1 MSHGP
6 PPSMSGSNYFGYG
19 TGSVGGVT
27 MSGDPND
34 MMSLLDSSMFPPFDD
49 DMSMSIDTNDPSLV
63 AVQQQPF
70 NPSGPAAVQPSPSA
84 GLAPSVDLPFSPDD
98 SSPANVG
105 GGGGPGGPGAGPLP
119 VATLGSGSGGGGSNS
134 TANTVTEFTKRRNW
148 PAKVVEELQD
158 FLHILDAN
166 GRIKH
171 VSPSVERL
179 TGRKPADLLD
189 VFLKDLIHPDD
200 VGVFTSELN
209 ESIASGSPLRLFYR
223 LRKAD
228 NSYAI
233 FESVGH
239 AHIAAAKFAPNP
251 NNQSPFCQAV
261 FMMSRPYPTKNAGFL
276 DSFLEHKI
284 ENERLKRR
292 IAELKREEQDE
303 VEESHRTWRQSQ
315 EGRSDITP
323 SDADTSTFFGGSG
336 GGNIRPVATSPM
348 YTMSNSASTDM
359 PPPNLSA
366 SASAAAAAAA
376 AAVSLTRE
384 ALEGIAGSNRPDSIR
399 DKMARYEGGTHV
411 DTIEM
416 LTGLRYQQGERSRGI
431 TTGNA
436 SPTLVKGDAGI
447 AIPADRD
454 PRGGGGDKKK
464 KLKVTEEYVC
474 TDCGTLD
481 SPEWRKGPNGPK
493 TLCNA
498 CGLRW
503 AKKEKKRN
511 KDNNNNNNNNGGN
524 GNGNGGGDHQIENV
538 G

>member
-1 MSHGP
+1 
-6 PPSMSGSNYFGYG
+6 
-19 TGSVGGVT
+19 
-27 MSGDPND
+27 
-34 MMSLLDSSMFPPFDD
+34 MSLLDSSMFPPYDD
-49 DMSMSIDTNDPSLV
+49 DMSMSIDTNDPSLA
-63 AVQQQPF
+63 AVQRQPF
-70 NPSGPAAVQPSPSA
+70 PSGPAAVQPSPSA
-84 GLAPSVDLPFSPDD
+84 GLASSADLPFSPDD
-98 SSPANVG
+98 SAAAAAAAAVVAGGG

-119 VATLGSGSGGGGSNS
+119 VATLGTGSGGGSNTN
-134 TANTVTEFTKRRNW
+134 TASTVTEFTKRRNW

-179 TGRKPADLLD
+179 TGHKPSDLLD
-189 VFLKDLIHPDD
+189 VFLKDLIHADD

-223 LRKAD
+223 LRKSD

-323 SDADTSTFFGGSG
+323 SDADTSVFFTGRAGAG
-336 GGNIRPVATSPM
+336 GGGVATSPM
-348 YTMSNSASTDM
+348 YTMSNNPTSTDM
-359 PPPNLSA
+359 PPPNLPA
-366 SASAAAAAAA
+366 SAVAA

-384 ALEGIAGSNRPDSIR
+384 NLEGIAGSNRPDSIR
-399 DKMARYEGGTHV
+399 DKMARYEGAGGTHV

-511 KDNNNNNNNNGGN
+511 KDNSNNNGGGN
-524 GNGNGGGDHQIENV
+524 GNGNGEHHQIENV